1 MAQFAAGLDESMSTL
16 LSSLKY
22 SFPRTRLS
30 VFSTNAS
37 ACNKFHDHESMV
49 RHLFQLGQSKWSI
62 WCTECS
68 CDRGPR
74 MKVELRVRVYLLVQG
89 LQALNVT
96 IGSCSTHERGKQRL
110 AYLIHLLLVEGRVTL
125 VLIILTSAVILV

>member
-1 MAQFAAGLDESMSTL
+1 
-16 LSSLKY
+16 
-22 SFPRTRLS
+22 
-30 VFSTNAS
+30 
-37 ACNKFHDHESMV
+37 
-49 RHLFQLGQSKWSI
+49 
-62 WCTECS
+62 
-68 CDRGPR
+68 
-74 MKVELRVRVYLLVQG
+74 MKLELRVRVYLLVQG